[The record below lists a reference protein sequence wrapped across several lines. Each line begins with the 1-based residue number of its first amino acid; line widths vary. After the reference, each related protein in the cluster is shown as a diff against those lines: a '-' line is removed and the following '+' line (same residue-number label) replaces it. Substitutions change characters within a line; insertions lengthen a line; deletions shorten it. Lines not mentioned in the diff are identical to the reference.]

1 MTSLNRSNAT
11 SSRAVR
17 PVVSPRLYTA
27 TTPRGQA
34 PAPMM
39 VPRVVIPTQP
49 FGGMAA
55 AAAAPR
61 VQTQN
66 LPPSSGDQAARQQ
79 SREVHDLGL
88 SIITRAKEPGS
99 STAAAVGG
107 GGPPG
112 LTISVPPKG
121 AAFPQP
127 KAAAGAEGGPLE
139 DAMGQLSIATALDLE
154 ASAPAVPKAAAAAAL
169 SVVTTG
175 GGSSTQTT
183 ATSLSTAGS
192 SGSAADDDDEYV
204 LQAKNIKVMR
214 KLGEG
219 SVGTVYK
226 VEYVPTKKIMA
237 RKVMAV
243 YPDETNHRQIM
254 RELRHLKQCQS
265 PYIVKYYGAYFSD
278 DDDGQSIAICM
289 EYCEG
294 GSLEAVYKRVAKLN
308 AQIGEGV
315 LGKVAVAVT
324 NGLVHLHSYRI
335 IHRDVK
341 PSNILVTGRGEI
353 KLCDFGVSGELV
365 DSIAQTFVGTSYY
378 MAPERIQGDRYAVQ
392 SDIWSLGLTL
402 IEVSQ
407 NQFPFPPPGHPQL
420 SVIELLEYIIH
431 MPVPEM
437 DKLKFSAECCDFVR
451 TCLVKDPGG
460 RPTPSMLLDHPFVVK
475 AASKR
480 LDLKSWIERVWGF
493 KK

>member
-1 MTSLNRSNAT
+1 M
-11 SSRAVR
+11 R
-17 PVVSPRLYTA
+17 PVAPRLYMP

-34 PAPMM
+34 P
-39 VPRVVIPTQP
+39 VPVVPLLHIPSVR
-49 FGGMAA
+49 
-55 AAAAPR
+55 PR

-66 LPPSSGDQAARQQ
+66 LPPIRGDDAARQQ
-79 SREVHDLGL
+79 SREVHNQGL
-88 SIITRAKEPGS
+88 SVITRPK
-99 STAAAVGG
+99 TG
-107 GGPPG
+107 GGPPPPPPPPSLQ
-112 LTISVPPKG
+112 LTI
-121 AAFPQP
+121 P
-127 KAAAGAEGGPLE
+127 KAVDKTSAFSQPLDESSSASTAAES
-139 DAMGQLSIATALDLE
+139 AMVGQLGQLSISTD
-154 ASAPAVPKAAAAAAL
+154 ASSGGTVGGKKSA
-169 SVVTTG
+169 
-175 GGSSTQTT
+175 GGS
-183 ATSLSTAGS
+183 AL
-192 SGSAADDDDEYV
+192 DDDDEYV
-204 LQAKNIKVMR
+204 LESKNIKVMR

-219 SVGTVYK
+219 SVGTVHK
-226 VEYVPTKKIMA
+226 VEYVPAKRIMA

-265 PYIVKYYGAYFSD
+265 PYIVKFYGAYFSN

-294 GSLEAVYKRVAKLN
+294 GSLEDVYKRVAKLH

-315 LGKVAVAVT
+315 LGKVAVAVI
-324 NGLVHLHSYRI
+324 NGLVQLHSYRI

-437 DKLKFSAECCDFVR
+437 DKAKFSTECCDFVR
-451 TCLVKDPGG
+451 KCLIKDPKD
-460 RPTPSMLLDHPFVVK
+460 RPTPAQLLEHPFITK
-475 AASKR
+475 AASKK

-493 KK
+493 KKQAS

>member
-1 MTSLNRSNAT
+1 M
-11 SSRAVR
+11 R
-17 PVVSPRLYTA
+17 PVAPRLYTP
-27 TTPRGQA
+27 TTPRGQ
-34 PAPMM
+34 
-39 VPRVVIPTQP
+39 VPVPVVPLLHIPSARP
-49 FGGMAA
+49 P
-55 AAAAPR
+55 PR

-66 LPPSSGDQAARQQ
+66 LPAPTGDQAARQQ
-79 SREVHDLGL
+79 SREVHNQGL
-88 SIITRAKEPGS
+88 SVATRPNQGLYI
-99 STAAAVGG
+99 ST
-107 GGPPG
+107 GPPSQG
-112 LTISVPPKG
+112 LSVATGAGVPRLTIPDGS
-121 AAFPQP
+121 ALTQP
-127 KAAAGAEGGPLE
+127 LDDRTSGSAESAVIGQL
-139 DAMGQLSIATALDLE
+139 GQLSIAE
-154 ASAPAVPKAAAAAAL
+154 ASTPA
-169 SVVTTG
+169 S
-175 GGSSTQTT
+175 GSSAV
-183 ATSLSTAGS
+183 AT
-192 SGSAADDDDEYV
+192 DDDDEFV
-204 LQAKNIKVMR
+204 LQAENIRVMR

-219 SVGTVYK
+219 SVGTVHK
-226 VEYVPTKKIMA
+226 VEYIPARRIMA

-265 PYIVKYYGAYFSD
+265 PYIVKFYGAYFTD

-294 GSLEAVYKRVAKLN
+294 GSLEDVYKRVAKLH

-315 LGKVAVAVT
+315 LGKVAVAVI
-324 NGLVHLHSYRI
+324 NGLVQLHSYRI

-431 MPVPEM
+431 MPVPQM
-437 DKLKFSAECCDFVR
+437 NKAKFSPDCCDFVR
-451 TCLVKDPGG
+451 KCLIKDPKD
-460 RPTPSMLLDHPFVVK
+460 RPTPAQLLEHPFITK
-475 AASKR
+475 AAAKK

-493 KK
+493 KKQ

>member
-1 MTSLNRSNAT
+1 MASLNRSNAT
-11 SSRAVR
+11 TSRTMR
-17 PVVSPRLYTA
+17 PVPPRLYTP

-34 PAPMM
+34 P
-39 VPRVVIPTQP
+39 VPVVPLLHIPTAP
-49 FGGMAA
+49 PAGR
-55 AAAAPR
+55 PR

-66 LPPSSGDQAARQQ
+66 LPLVSGDQAARQQ
-79 SREVHDLGL
+79 SRDVHNQGL
-88 SIITRAKEPGS
+88 SVITRTKVNNSLPQ
-99 STAAAVGG
+99 
-107 GGPPG
+107 
-112 LTISVPPKG
+112 LTIPTKTSTNTTSTNTSTSTLSNDR
-121 AAFPQP
+121 ASAFAQP
-127 KAAAGAEGGPLE
+127 TDENKNGSAVENAIVGQL
-139 DAMGQLSIATALDLE
+139 GQLSISTEPTAMASGTSAKTK
-154 ASAPAVPKAAAAAAL
+154 ASASSSGATSA
-169 SVVTTG
+169 TGG
-175 GGSSTQTT
+175 GGSS
-183 ATSLSTAGS
+183 S
-192 SGSAADDDDEYV
+192 SALDDDDEYA
-204 LQAKNIKVMR
+204 LQSNNIKVMR

-219 SVGTVYK
+219 SVGTVHK

-265 PYIVKYYGAYFSD
+265 PYIVKFYGAYFAD

-294 GSLEAVYKRVAKLN
+294 GSLEDVYKRVSKLH

-315 LGKVAVAVT
+315 LGKVAVAVI
-324 NGLVHLHSYRI
+324 NGLVQLHSYRI

-341 PSNILVTGRGEI
+341 PSNILVTGKGEI

-402 IEVSQ
+402 IEISQ

-437 DKLKFSAECCDFVR
+437 DKSKFSKECCDFVR
-451 TCLVKDPGG
+451 KCLIKDPKD
-460 RPTPSMLLDHPFVVK
+460 RPTPAQLLEHPFITK
-475 AASKR
+475 AASKK

-493 KK
+493 RKQ

>member
-1 MTSLNRSNAT
+1 MASPLNRSNAT
-11 SSRAVR
+11 SNRTTR
-17 PVVSPRLYTA
+17 PLPPRLYTP
-27 TTPRGQA
+27 TTPRGQS
-34 PAPMM
+34 PAILPRLHIPQPP
-39 VPRVVIPTQP
+39 PRVHT
-49 FGGMAA
+49 A
-55 AAAAPR
+55 
-61 VQTQN
+61 N
-66 LPPSSGDQAARQQ
+66 LPLAGGDKAARQQ
-79 SREVHDLGL
+79 SREMHNQGL
-88 SIITRAKEPGS
+88 SIVTRNTQSSPPPLLAVDTAFSQPVNDIAGQISQLSLGS
-99 STAAAVGG
+99 S
-107 GGPPG
+107 
-112 LTISVPPKG
+112 
-121 AAFPQP
+121 
-127 KAAAGAEGGPLE
+127 
-139 DAMGQLSIATALDLE
+139 
-154 ASAPAVPKAAAAAAL
+154 
-169 SVVTTG
+169 
-175 GGSSTQTT
+175 GGSSS
-183 ATSLSTAGS
+183 SLRTP
-192 SGSAADDDDEYV
+192 GSARRTTGNEDNEDEEEYA
-204 LQAKNIKVMR
+204 LSDENIKVMR

-219 SVGTVYK
+219 SVGTVHK
-226 VEYVPTKKIMA
+226 IEYQPTKKIMA
-237 RKVMAV
+237 RKLMAV

-254 RELRHLKQCQS
+254 RELKLLKQCQS
-265 PYIVKYYGAYFSD
+265 PYIVKFYGAYFSS

-294 GSLEAVYKRVAKLN
+294 GSLENVYKRVAKLN

-315 LGKVAVAVT
+315 LGKVALAVL
-324 NGLVHLHSYRI
+324 NGLVHLHSYRV

-437 DKLKFSAECCDFVR
+437 DKKKFSAECCDFVR
-451 TCLVKDPGG
+451 RCLIKEPSQ
-460 RPTPSMLLDHPFVVK
+460 RPTPSQLLDHPFIVK
-475 AASKR
+475 SAAKR
-480 LDLKSWIERVWGF
+480 LDLKSWIERVWGV